1 MGKHCK
7 RISNLLFLIAGDFM
21 KKGKFICIIGIDGS
35 GKTTQAKKLQMNLQ
49 NRGFKCKYVYGRIIP
64 LFPRPFMF
72 LGRKIFLKNSS
83 IYTDFNNYSSKKK
96 ELFNNKFLSKAYQS
110 FILFDYLIQVFVKIK
125 IPLLLGFTLVS
136 DRYAYDTIITDL
148 SVDLNYTDETLKSM
162 LSNLFKVIP
171 SPDIVFLIDV
181 PEEIAFSRKD
191 DVPDINYLRERRS
204 TYLKVANWC
213 NMIVVDGSKTLSEIE
228 NLILNKVLFSK
239 KGLIL

>member
-1 MGKHCK
+1 
-7 RISNLLFLIAGDFM
+7 
-21 KKGKFICIIGIDGS
+21 
-35 GKTTQAKKLQMNLQ
+35 
-49 NRGFKCKYVYGRIIP
+49 
-64 LFPRPFMF
+64 
-72 LGRKIFLKNSS
+72 
-83 IYTDFNNYSSKKK
+83 
-96 ELFNNKFLSKAYQS
+96 
-110 FILFDYLIQVFVKIK
+110 
-125 IPLLLGFTLVS
+125 
-136 DRYAYDTIITDL
+136 
-148 SVDLNYTDETLKSM
+148 M